1 MNRKIAALMLLG
13 LLGACAQPQAAA
25 PPAPPPSPPPAPVPA
40 PSAAPAPADRYV
52 TIQSATCEAYLAL
65 ADDDRA
71 DASMFYI
78 GYTARR
84 FGSSVVNVGKISSIE
99 GLAANLCGIN
109 PSRTVASAFARAYL
123 ETRRW

>member
-13 LLGACAQPQAAA
+13 LLGACAQPQAAP

-40 PSAAPAPADRYV
+40 ASAAPAAADRYV
-52 TIQSATCEAYLAL
+52 IIQSATCETYLAL

-71 DASMFYI
+71 AASMFYI

-84 FGSSVVNVGKISSIE
+84 FGSSVVNVGTISSIE
-99 GLAANLCGIN
+99 GMAANLCGVN
-109 PSRTVASAFARAYL
+109 PSRTVASDFARAYL
-123 ETRRW
+123 ETRKW